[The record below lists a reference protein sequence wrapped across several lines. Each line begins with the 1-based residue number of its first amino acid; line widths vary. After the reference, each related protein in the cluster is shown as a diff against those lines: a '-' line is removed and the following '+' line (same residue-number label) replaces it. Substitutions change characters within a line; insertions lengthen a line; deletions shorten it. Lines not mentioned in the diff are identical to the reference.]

1 MAAMTMLFGVPG
13 ATLRTLHPRDAI
25 EGTVEDAGS
34 TWRLGS
40 VVVAGPA
47 PPERYIPVLEVGSSV
62 PELRLVDQSE
72 RPFSLRAPGG
82 TNPSIDR
89 CGRDRSEE
97 DGEHRDPEDHPKAL
111 AAMNVHALPPCP

>member
-1 MAAMTMLFGVPG
+1 MPAMTMLFGVSG
-13 ATLRTLHPRDAI
+13 ATLRTLHPSDAI

-72 RPFSLRAPGG
+72 RPFSLRTPGG
-82 TNPSIDR
+82 TNPSTTAAVVIAAR
-89 CGRDRSEE
+89 KTASIAIPKIIQRRSL
-97 DGEHRDPEDHPKAL
+97 R
-111 AAMNVHALPPCP
+111 